1 MTAFEIRDMTAADI
15 DDAVR
20 LYRSG
25 GWDHERLFLERVL
38 ANPACR
44 PLVGVCDGA
53 VTATGL
59 AAING
64 PVGWVGSIFV
74 DPSQR
79 RRGLGR
85 AMTDAVCARID
96 AAGCTTQALI
106 ASDYGRPIYERMG
119 FRIDAWSAG
128 TVDRA
133 GAGAH
138 LEPARLRVRM
148 KL

>member
-1 MTAFEIRDMTAADI
+1 MTAFEIRDMTTADI

-64 PVGWVGSIFV
+64 RVGWVGSNGWLLF
-74 DPSQR
+74 
-79 RRGLGR
+79 G
-85 AMTDAVCARID
+85 
-96 AAGCTTQALI
+96 
-106 ASDYGRPIYERMG
+106 
-119 FRIDAWSAG
+119 
-128 TVDRA
+128 
-133 GAGAH
+133 
-138 LEPARLRVRM
+138 
-148 KL
+148 